1 MVAWWI
7 VLGIL
12 AAVALL
18 LWTSVTLYV
27 HLDEQLSLK
36 WGIAGLKFWLVNP
49 DEKEEEDAA
58 PEEPEAQAPKE
69 GEVPEKEAAEENK
82 PPPVS
87 SENQKLKRH
96 KGKPNPS
103 AKEDKPEDSNSKQA
117 SGGVKQTFQ
126 ERLGGK
132 HGRRS
137 FGEVVELI
145 LDILS
150 SVFDPSMALLRA
162 TRITALDLRMS
173 IGDEEAGDTA
183 LAYAGYSSAVYC
195 VLAVLQANIK
205 VKVKRIE
212 LNANF
217 ISGETVQDI
226 SFKVKIRL
234 GAVLWATLRM
244 IGRFL
249 RYTIKKQQRQAK
261 IQQRKQSHPVNSKEK
276 C

>member
-1 MVAWWI
+1 MAWWI

-49 DEKEEEDAA
+49 DEKEEEDSASEDPESQTPKKDEA
-58 PEEPEAQAPKE
+58 PEK
-69 GEVPEKEAAEENK
+69 KAAKENK
-82 PPPVS
+82 PSSASGGDKELERHKVQPNS
-87 SENQKLKRH
+87 SAGEEQSENS
-96 KGKPNPS
+96 NP
-103 AKEDKPEDSNSKQA
+103 KQGSN
-117 SGGVKQTFQ
+117 GVKQTFQ

-150 SVFDPSMALLRA
+150 SVFDPSMDLLRA

-183 LAYAGYSSAVYC
+183 LAYAGYSSAIYC

-205 VKVKRIE
+205 VKVKHIE

-234 GAVLWATLRM
+234 GAVLWAALRM

-261 IQQRKQSHPVNSKEK
+261 NQPRKQSKVNSKGK